1 MLVNAS
7 AGCCCARRG
16 RLLIPSKRLSFIG
29 VWGSFACFITSW
41 SWSWSIVS
49 TVCCWRRLLI
59 LEFLKLEE
67 DDQNATPILVKTCQ
81 APSGKCVPGLLVIH
95 IGLKVLFYFSRSQQ
109 GTSHKGWDWVHVLTG
124 QTLSHD
130 NLFRLLNFTVSS
142 DCVYWGPTPSGVFRV
157 LLSHWLIFRWKRLF
171 LFAWWQRAEGRWFR
185 NWIWKQLVTESKG
198 SGKNNRRKRSSG
210 LTGLASR
217 ELLWLITGNKS
228 WFACTK
234 NRQCSF
240 FLHNVTWGCRVCTIV
255 LHFKH
260 WVCTIHV
267 NV

>member
-1 MLVNAS
+1 MHQQVVVVPEEE
-7 AGCCCARRG
+7 GCSS
-16 RLLIPSKRLSFIG
+16 SKKLSFIG
-29 VWGSFACFITSW
+29 VWGSFARFIT
-41 SWSWSIVS
+41 SWSIVS

-95 IGLKVLFYFSRSQQ
+95 IGLKVLFYLSRSQQ

-142 DCVYWGPTPSGVFRV
+142 DCVYWGPT
-157 LLSHWLIFRWKRLF
+157 LIFRWKSLL
-171 LFAWWQRAEGRWFR
+171 LFAWWQRAEGRWFS

-198 SGKNNRRKRSSG
+198 SGKNNRRKRSC
-210 LTGLASR
+210 GLAGLAWR
-217 ELLWLITGNKS
+217 QLLWLITGNKS
-228 WFACTK
+228 WFACT
-234 NRQCSF
+234 N
-240 FLHNVTWGCRVCTIV
+240 
-255 LHFKH
+255 
-260 WVCTIHV
+260 
-267 NV
+267 